1 MQSETRN
8 GLNILHIA
16 WMHNNRSFCQ
26 ALVNMNK
33 ELNLPLGKAD
43 LRGWNIAHFAA
54 KVGSK
59 DVFYYLMNEDFT
71 SQNNIS
77 RKDQFTYML

>member
-1 MQSETRN
+1 
-8 GLNILHIA
+8 
-16 WMHNNRSFCQ
+16 MHNNRSFCQ

-59 DVFYYLMNEDFT
+59 DVFYYLMNEEFT
-71 SQNNIS
+71 S
-77 RKDQFTYML
+77 